1 MENYDLSIDNIKEK
15 NWVIQ
20 KAQESLANFKNKI
33 NQENKPEDKSEDKQ
47 ENNPENKPED
57 KSEDKQENN
66 PENKLEDKQ
75 GDKQETPVESGDF
88 FYEKTNDEKV
98 ILKMDIVIN
107 YLKNIKDTERAD
119 LRSTYSFAWI
129 MAVQIALRSPK
140 IWWENHNKYWEIKI
154 DGFLGPETKTAVEK
168 FQTEYWLQKIDWLPG
183 KETMNKMYE
192 LLTWE
197 VSIAKSD
204 GESGEWEGNKD
215 ESWEWNDDVSSEW
228 NKESVDNWN
237 KWQKDSKEK
246 VPNSKIVPIKDYIS
260 DIKYD
265 LKYATKNNSFKT
277 KIYPDWESNLKL
289 RYDAVQK
296 LMKAQETLKSQWYE
310 LKILDAYRPKDA
322 QQKLYDN
329 YRWPS
334 STKGSNVAYPWTSHH
349 GTWKAVDLTMVDSNW
364 NEVEMPTWFDDFS
377 WKATWSSI
385 NKLGS
390 NNVKRK
396 NAYILRKAMEQAWFY
411 TISSEWRHYQIDKWK
426 STLSHV

>member
-140 IWWENHNKYWEIKI
+140 I
-154 DGFLGPETKTAVEK
+154 
-168 FQTEYWLQKIDWLPG
+168 
-183 KETMNKMYE
+183 
-192 LLTWE
+192 
-197 VSIAKSD
+197 
-204 GESGEWEGNKD
+204 
-215 ESWEWNDDVSSEW
+215 
-228 NKESVDNWN
+228 
-237 KWQKDSKEK
+237 
-246 VPNSKIVPIKDYIS
+246 
-260 DIKYD
+260 
-265 LKYATKNNSFKT
+265 
-277 KIYPDWESNLKL
+277 
-289 RYDAVQK
+289 
-296 LMKAQETLKSQWYE
+296 
-310 LKILDAYRPKDA
+310 
-322 QQKLYDN
+322 
-329 YRWPS
+329 
-334 STKGSNVAYPWTSHH
+334 
-349 GTWKAVDLTMVDSNW
+349 
-364 NEVEMPTWFDDFS
+364 
-377 WKATWSSI
+377 
-385 NKLGS
+385 
-390 NNVKRK
+390 
-396 NAYILRKAMEQAWFY
+396 
-411 TISSEWRHYQIDKWK
+411 
-426 STLSHV
+426 